1 MLWKME
7 PVGMQLSTASP
18 GMSTASLGRCSQKT
32 GLYGITNG
40 FCIPPL
46 EKGSPIKNNNKNKK
60 DW

>member
-7 PVGMQLSTASP
+7 PAGMQL
-18 GMSTASLGRCSQKT
+18 STASLGRCSQKT